1 MQCNYVLRQ
10 ENDIV
15 PWYYL
20 LACYCNRPM
29 RRLSRLRPRCLET
42 FPSRGKIGGPSL
54 GGLHTDNVEMFM
66 RPLLDPAN
74 HSPRETP
81 LDALTFHQYAVC
93 ENNTAQGLESIFPG
107 TRRQISSLQQVQAV
121 RDKLRPGAELH
132 LTESGIVCNGPK
144 GCSGNR
150 YSYYYKTADFQRIYS
165 GSHGGGWGW
174 VNCESD

>member
-1 MQCNYVLRQ
+1 
-10 ENDIV
+10 
-15 PWYYL
+15 
-20 LACYCNRPM
+20 M

-165 GSHGGGWGW
+165 GSHGGGWGKHTM
-174 VNCESD
+174 VASDLA